1 VLDEMRQS
9 VRDFEPAL
17 DAAGAEKYVRDVLT
31 GPANSRNWRGLVV
44 GGRIYGN
51 AEITEK
57 GEANKFLAMVAH
69 TLTRG
74 GSPGNVALLHA
85 AGAIGHCAYRYDTNL
100 ERLRPYEYVATTFA
114 AKVSP
119 YSKKGRCGVLVP
131 NPAFVS
137 ETARAVGI
145 EHAMDLG
152 TASLR
157 KEAGRHPWENR
168 SDLVFWRGKLRIANK
183 KCDVEFGNFARFE
196 AMTLTLRHPEQLDVK
211 SSFLDLLPARW
222 HNATWLH
229 QSGCIDTTEVY
240 GGKGQFKRVVWRI
253 DEAVDQKKRFEK
265 EDYARY
271 KLLLNLPGGTSGS
284 YSKNLNHLWA
294 TGGVVLQWNMTARE
308 HFFAGLADGVS
319 HAVVDVT
326 TAETVA
332 ERILVNATLSAA
344 LHAGAAA
351 VSREL
356 TCPHCLTDYLGET
369 LRTLREHFRGD
380 LALDSRAALRRSLV
394 GVNCTRLGLT
404 ELRLDPHHGL
414 RVVVSSRPRGRG
426 RGPARTRSAWRYL
439 MRRILRRRRR
449 TTSRGRTRFVSRYW

>member
-1 VLDEMRQS
+1 MEH
-9 VRDFEPAL
+9 
-17 DAAGAEKYVRDVLT
+17 AAGRWQWPRRAPPEVDEEDV
-31 GPANSRNWRGLVV
+31 
-44 GGRIYGN
+44 
-51 AEITEK
+51 AEITGK
-57 GEANKFLAMVAH
+57 GEASKFLAMVAH

-85 AGAIGHCAYRYDTNL
+85 AGAIGHCSYRYDSNL
-100 ERLRPYEYVATTFA
+100 VRRHPTEYVATTFA

-119 YSKKGRCGVLVP
+119 YSKKGRCGDLVP

-137 ETARAVGI
+137 ETARAAGI
-145 EHAMDLG
+145 VHAMDLG

-183 KCDVEFGNFARFE
+183 TCDVEFGNFARFE
-196 AMTLTLRHPEQLDVK
+196 AMTLTLRHPEQFDVK
-211 SSFLDLLPARW
+211 SSFPDEVPARW
-222 HNATWLH
+222 RNATWLH

-240 GGKGQFKRVVWRI
+240 GGKGRFKRVVWRI
-253 DEAVDQKKRFEK
+253 DEAVDRKKHFEK

-271 KLLLNLPGGTSGS
+271 KLLLNLPGGTSGF

-308 HFFAGLADGVS
+308 HYFAGLADGVS

-332 ERILVNATLSAA
+332 ERILGNATLSAA
-344 LHAGAAA
+344 LREGAAA
-351 VSREL
+351 VSRDL
-356 TCPHCLTDYLGET
+356 VCPHCLTDYISET
-369 LRTLREHFRGD
+369 LRALREHFRGD

-404 ELRLDPHHGL
+404 EVRLDPHHGL
-414 RVVVSSRPRGRG
+414 RVVVKPLP
-426 RGPARTRSAWRYL
+426 PARTRPRAGEDAVCLALVDEAFPPPPTGAPSRVGASGSL
-439 MRRILRRRRR
+439 HAIGHLRLGAPLPLPDAAPGL
-449 TTSRGRTRFVSRYW
+449 TSCRMVF